1 MGSRFEAARV
11 LAFLRLHRLTGDNLS
26 LLSSSPHLVTEAYSM
41 PLVSTTVVTRSL
53 VLNMVPN

>member
-1 MGSRFEAARV
+1 M